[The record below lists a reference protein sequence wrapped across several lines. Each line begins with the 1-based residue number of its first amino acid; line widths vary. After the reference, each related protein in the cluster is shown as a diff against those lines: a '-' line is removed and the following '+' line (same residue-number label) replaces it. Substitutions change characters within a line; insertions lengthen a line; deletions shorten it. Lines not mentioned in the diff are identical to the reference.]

1 MTNEEREDVLQL
13 LANYENMARA
23 VESLV
28 HRLKLD
34 ADFDAASPRYRE
46 QLRDLT
52 ELVPVWRQYAAAV
65 RVKFML
71 ERRTS
76 RRTDPS
82 SSSSSTP
89 ESSTPES

>member
-23 VESLV
+23 VESLI

-34 ADFDAASPRYRE
+34 ADFHAGSPRYRE

-52 ELVPVWRQYAAAV
+52 ELIPVWRQYAATV

-71 ERRTS
+71 ERRSTDRPDPNSRESTS
-76 RRTDPS
+76 
-82 SSSSSTP
+82 
-89 ESSTPES
+89 E

>member
-1 MTNEEREDVLQL
+1 VTPDEREDVLQL

-23 VESLV
+23 VESLI

-34 ADFDAASPRYRE
+34 ADFDAGSPRYRE

-52 ELVPVWRQYAAAV
+52 ELVPVWRQYAAMV

-71 ERRTS
+71 ERRVTQ
-76 RRTDPS
+76 RPDPGPDPS
-82 SSSSSTP
+82 SL
-89 ESSTPES
+89 E

>member
-23 VESLV
+23 VEGLI

-34 ADFDAASPRYRE
+34 TDFNASSPRYRE

-52 ELVPVWRQYAAAV
+52 ELVPVWRQYAANV

-71 ERRTS
+71 ERR
-76 RRTDPS
+76 
-82 SSSSSTP
+82 STLRGDAP
-89 ESSTPES
+89 LPDAPDSAGE

>member
-1 MTNEEREDVLQL
+1 MTPDEREDVLQL

-23 VESLV
+23 VESLI

-34 ADFDAASPRYRE
+34 AEFDAASPKYRE

-52 ELVPVWRQYAAAV
+52 ELVPVWRQYAVSV

-71 ERRTS
+71 ERRLT
-76 RRTDPS
+76 RRPEPGGTPS
-82 SSSSSTP
+82 PS
-89 ESSTPES
+89 E

>member
-1 MTNEEREDVLQL
+1 MTPDEREDVLQL

-23 VESLV
+23 VESLI

-34 ADFDAASPRYRE
+34 AEFDSASPRYSG

-52 ELVPVWRQYAAAV
+52 ELVPVWRQYAANV

-71 ERRTS
+71 ERRITQRS
-76 RRTDPS
+76 EPGMPDPS
-82 SSSSSTP
+82 AT
-89 ESSTPES
+89 E

>member
-1 MTNEEREDVLQL
+1 MTSEEREDVLQL

-23 VESLV
+23 VESLI

-52 ELVPVWRQYAAAV
+52 ELVPVWRQYAASV

-71 ERRTS
+71 ERRS
-76 RRTDPS
+76 SPRADDRPPGPS
-82 SSSSSTP
+82 AA
-89 ESSTPES
+89 E

>member
-1 MTNEEREDVLQL
+1 MTNAEREDVLQL

-34 ADFDAASPRYRE
+34 ADFDAGAARYRG

-52 ELVPVWRQYAAAV
+52 DLVPVWREYAASV

-76 RRTDPS
+76 RRVAADS
-82 SSSSSTP
+82 SAHSSEP
-89 ESSTPES
+89 E

>member
-1 MTNEEREDVLQL
+1 MTPDEREDVLQL

-23 VESLV
+23 VESLI

-34 ADFDAASPRYRE
+34 AEFDAASPRYKE

-52 ELVPVWRQYAAAV
+52 ELVPVWRQYAASV

-71 ERRTS
+71 ERRQT
-76 RRTDPS
+76 RRPERGGPLPS
-82 SSSSSTP
+82 D
-89 ESSTPES
+89 

>member
-1 MTNEEREDVLQL
+1 VTNEEREDVLQL

-23 VESLV
+23 VESLM

-34 ADFDAASPRYRE
+34 GDFDVASPRYRQ

-52 ELVPVWRQYAAAV
+52 ELVPVWRQYAANV

-71 ERRTS
+71 ERRASLRPDAAPPDSPS
-76 RRTDPS
+76 R
-82 SSSSSTP
+82 
-89 ESSTPES
+89 ES

>member
-1 MTNEEREDVLQL
+1 MTDEEREDVLQL

-34 ADFDAASPRYRE
+34 AAFDASAPRYRD

-52 ELVPVWRQYAAAV
+52 ELVPVWREYAASV

-71 ERRTS
+71 ERRAA
-76 RRTDPS
+76 RRTETPS
-82 SSSSSTP
+82 P
-89 ESSTPES
+89 DAAAIE

>member
-1 MTNEEREDVLQL
+1 MTDEEREEVLHL

-34 ADFDAASPRYRE
+34 NEFNAASPRYRE

-71 ERRTS
+71 ERRA
-76 RRTDPS
+76 TDRP
-82 SSSSSTP
+82 TP
-89 ESSTPES
+89 RSLE